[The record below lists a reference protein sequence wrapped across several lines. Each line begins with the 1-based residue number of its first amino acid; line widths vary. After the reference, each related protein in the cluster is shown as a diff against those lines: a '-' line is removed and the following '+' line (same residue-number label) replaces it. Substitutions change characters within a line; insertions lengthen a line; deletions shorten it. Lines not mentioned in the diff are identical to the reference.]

1 MVFYHNK
8 MFFMHNKT
16 TNIMRSLRGVVVA
29 MALALAWMRTDAAIL
44 TWSAH
49 NLTFEVPDG
58 GTVTYNS
65 ASHFEIMWQDMALVI
80 TLYNKQGANDDNMQM
95 DLARRANGYN
105 MYECQPNKIKVK
117 GFKCYSLTGTM
128 PDGSHT
134 LLANLVCKN
143 RDLLVSVTVNYLLG
157 SIEEAEDVVKSFAI
171 GKQKAKKEKKQKVQS
186 AEDAK
191 AVEEA
196 EAKRKQEQTKP
207 KKNHTLYDI

>member
-1 MVFYHNK
+1 
-8 MFFMHNKT
+8 MHNT
-16 TNIMRSLRGVVVA
+16 STDLVSHIRRIAIAV
-29 MALALAWMRTDAAIL
+29 ALAFAWLRADASIL
-44 TWSAH
+44 TWSIH

-80 TLYNKQGANDDNMQM
+80 TLYNKQGANDDNMRA
-95 DLARRANGYN
+95 DLQRRAAGYN
-105 MYECQPNKIKVK
+105 MFECQPCKLKVK
-117 GFKCYSLTGTM
+117 GFKSYLLTGTM

-134 LLANLVCKN
+134 LLANLVCNN

-157 SIEEAEDVVKSFAI
+157 NIEEAEDIVKSFTI
-171 GKQKAKKEKKQKVQS
+171 GKQKAKKEKKQKIQS